1 MHFDPMILVHLSGV
15 VQSIELSD
23 EKLAHYDAL
32 ADYIRTHGGS
42 LKDASRATGLP
53 VNYQALT
60 IVLFNCLYNWF
71 DGGRDG
77 GLVLPEPETFDL
89 DIAKDDAPDREIV
102 KCVAHATRCLAWADI
117 GGDDETL
124 HQTGKALLTLVQ
136 SLLQAPEDRM
146 DLAISLSLA
155 SRQILD
161 KFGDPDAKVAQLYA
175 YRMLVHPNRLPFLP
189 DLPPMKFP
197 PSIPSDLDES
207 VSLNLCLEFIRQG
220 VLDQD
225 LDLGAIAR
233 DMREDPEF
241 VIKNNV
247 EAEIDG
253 DRRPFL
259 VEIAFGR
266 GLIDWAFNE
275 DKWTEELGAN
285 WKIRGLLKLLCK
297 NKNLLEMFRDDDYG
311 YIYQTIYFGF
321 DDNPDRLKI
330 ALKIEALGGQIRSLI
345 GLSVADVRV
354 NNVRDHLLAH
364 HSAELLER
372 IKSAVADEA

>member
-15 VQSIELSD
+15 VNSIELSD
-23 EKLAHYDAL
+23 EQLAHYDAL
-32 ADYIRTHGGS
+32 ADYVRTHGGS

-71 DGGRDG
+71 DRGLDG
-77 GLVLPEPETFDL
+77 ALALPKPETFDL
-89 DIAKDDAPDREIV
+89 DIAKADAPDREIV

-117 GGDDETL
+117 GGDDENL
-124 HQTGKALLTLVQ
+124 HQAGMALFTLVQ
-136 SLLQAPEDRM
+136 SLLQAPKDRI

-161 KFGDPDAKVAQLYA
+161 KFSDPDAKVAQLCA
-175 YRMLVHPNRLPFLP
+175 YRMLVHPKRLPFLP

-197 PSIPSDLDES
+197 PPIPSDLDES
-207 VSLNLCLEFIRQG
+207 LSLNLCLEFIRQG

-233 DMREDPEF
+233 EMREDPEY
-241 VIKNNV
+241 VINNNV
-247 EAEIDG
+247 EVEIDG

-259 VEIAFGR
+259 IEIAFGR

-275 DKWTEELGAN
+275 DKWSALGAN
-285 WKIRGLLKLLCK
+285 WKIRGLLEVLCK
-297 NKNLLEMFRDDDYG
+297 NKDSLEMFRDDDYG
-311 YIYQTIYFGF
+311 LIYQTIYFGF
-321 DDNPDRLKI
+321 DDNPGRLKI
-330 ALKIEALGGQIRSLI
+330 ALKIEALGGQIRCLI
-345 GLSVADVRV
+345 GVSVADVRV
-354 NNVRDHLLAH
+354 NNARDHLLARCR
-364 HSAELLER
+364 AELLER
-372 IKSAVADEA
+372 IKSAVAAEA